1 MPINIDTKGVPFE
14 APLTDSV
21 YFSYKD
27 FEYILNAAKVQF
39 VVSEENLKKIALLDD
54 YVIEHFRIAFGNRIV
69 KQLRDFVPAYVGTGG
84 TELDGLDYVLVGDYY
99 VPDLKLPEE
108 HRPIGMWGRLH
119 RTYLEQYRPTRF
131 SALCLSGELHTY
143 LADLDE
149 QATERCSLIIEQMKQ
164 AEGVTETMKAD
175 NQMLWVQSMNSIR
188 NRAEEIIRQE
198 MIYC

>member
-1 MPINIDTKGVPFE
+1 MNYHILKIKFLSYIKYE
-14 APLTDSV
+14 WA
-21 YFSYKD
+21 YFK
-27 FEYILNAAKVQF
+27 
-39 VVSEENLKKIALLDD
+39 
-54 YVIEHFRIAFGNRIV
+54 
-69 KQLRDFVPAYVGTGG
+69 T
-84 TELDGLDYVLVGDYY
+84 
-99 VPDLKLPEE
+99 
-108 HRPIGMWGRLH
+108 
-119 RTYLEQYRPTRF
+119 
-131 SALCLSGELHTY
+131 LCLSGELHTY

>member
-1 MPINIDTKGVPFE
+1 MRRK
-14 APLTDSV
+14 
-21 YFSYKD
+21 KD
-27 FEYILNAAKVQF
+27 RSNGIT
-39 VVSEENLKKIALLDD
+39 ALYERLS
-54 YVIEHFRIAFGNRIV
+54 
-69 KQLRDFVPAYVGTGG
+69 RD
-84 TELDGLDYVLVGDYY
+84 
-99 VPDLKLPEE
+99 
-108 HRPIGMWGRLH
+108 
-119 RTYLEQYRPTRF
+119 
-131 SALCLSGELHTY
+131 TY